1 MTWVNETS
9 LSTGSAL
16 PPAGL
21 FLVVGECRDPPQPQ
35 FIRDWKKAAV
45 HPLLS
50 TGTAHT
56 YIGSTLFNLLL
67 QGEALRQ
74 SESWL
79 HGEPSIQEV
88 MSDPIVHL
96 VMRRDGLTP
105 ENVWAV
111 IEAAS
116 IKLQLKPEEVAHI
129 GGKGAGSEVMDLQG
143 RW

>member
-1 MTWVNETS
+1 M
-9 LSTGSAL
+9 
-16 PPAGL
+16 
-21 FLVVGECRDPPQPQ
+21 
-35 FIRDWKKAAV
+35 

-105 ENVWAV
+105 ESVWAV
-111 IEAAS
+111 IQTASVKLQMKSKEAA
-116 IKLQLKPEEVAHI
+116 
-129 GGKGAGSEVMDLQG
+129 
-143 RW
+143 

>member
-1 MTWVNETS
+1 VC
-9 LSTGSAL
+9 
-16 PPAGL
+16 
-21 FLVVGECRDPPQPQ
+21 ECHDPPQPQ

-56 YIGSTLFNLLL
+56 YIGSIPFNLPL
-67 QGEALRQ
+67 QGEALHQ

-96 VMRRDGLTP
+96 VMRSDGLTP
-105 ENVWAV
+105 ESVWAV

-116 IKLQLKPEEVAHI
+116 VKLQLKPEEVAHI
-129 GGKGAGSEVMDLQG
+129 GGKGAGSEVMDFAGAVKVLG
-143 RW
+143 VG

>member
-1 MTWVNETS
+1 M
-9 LSTGSAL
+9 
-16 PPAGL
+16 
-21 FLVVGECRDPPQPQ
+21 
-35 FIRDWKKAAV
+35 AV

-56 YIGSTLFNLLL
+56 YIGSIPFNLPL
-67 QGEALRQ
+67 QGEALHQ

-96 VMRRDGLTP
+96 VMRSDGLTP
-105 ENVWAV
+105 ESVWAV

-116 IKLQLKPEEVAHI
+116 VKLQLKPEEVAHI
-129 GGKGAGSEVMDLQG
+129 GGKGAGSEVMDFAGAVKVLG
-143 RW
+143 VG